1 MCDKLEAQKLNFL
14 VQGDGL
20 RKSKFV
26 KRLDIPVS
34 EFVFGGIAKA
44 ELSEAEKIEHQLVQQ
59 DLKMEH
65 AKEMKNA
72 LESYVYEMRDKV

>member
-1 MCDKLEAQKLNFL
+1 MK
-14 VQGDGL
+14 GDGL

-34 EFVFGGIAKA
+34 ESVFGGIAKVK
-44 ELSEAEKIEHQLVQQ
+44 LSEAEKIEHQLVQPE
-59 DLKMEH
+59 LKMEH